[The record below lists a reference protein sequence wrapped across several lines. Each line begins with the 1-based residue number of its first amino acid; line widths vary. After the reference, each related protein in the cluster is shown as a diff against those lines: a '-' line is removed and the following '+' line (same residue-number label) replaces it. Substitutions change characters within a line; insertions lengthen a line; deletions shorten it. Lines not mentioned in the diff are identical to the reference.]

1 MGYYYYRI
9 TDKHYYDVWRFDG
22 EKVEWV
28 ATVANK
34 SLALLLTSFLN
45 KKEDQYMDAYVYV
58 KSTLEKWAKDSDFF
72 TNTRLFIFAL
82 VIAIEFLETYKNKG
96 EK

>member
-1 MGYYYYRI
+1 
-9 TDKHYYDVWRFDG
+9 
-22 EKVEWV
+22 
-28 ATVANK
+28 
-34 SLALLLTSFLN
+34 
-45 KKEDQYMDAYVYV
+45 MDAYVYV